1 MHFKILITL
10 LIISLIQH
18 LCLGQDRQFRPGAPR
33 PPQRPRRPLPEL
45 KRPERQPQDFGN
57 PGAKIVNRGN
67 RPPTLERGKY
77 PMGSILLHKSSEKP
91 KNVSK
96 PINVGP
102 TYRDK

>member
-1 MHFKILITL
+1 MHSKILITL

-45 KRPERQPQDFGN
+45 KRPERQPQAPN
-57 PGAKIVNRGN
+57 PGANRGN

-77 PMGSILLHKSSEKP
+77 PLGSILGILLHKSSEKTQK
-91 KNVSK
+91 KNQ
-96 PINVGP
+96 
-102 TYRDK
+102 